1 MKLKQFF
8 TLAAATFF
16 FGAIVAN
23 AQTASFSS
31 TPGPFANLP
40 HDCVSKTP
48 SGSQVL
54 FLNNSDVVTQSFTA
68 CTDGDA
74 RKVYVKVKQT
84 SGDGQLTMSILDSRG
99 ELVDKVKVTIKDGF
113 SGVAIGKLSAK
124 VENGVRYNLKL
135 DAAGVDLIIE
145 GRYTRLPGNDLYLNG
160 WKLDGSISTAIGF
173 KHINEIDAVQ
183 ATRDDSYTEQI
194 DMRGT
199 ELASTFSTYPNPFSN
214 EFTVE
219 FEKDLKGET
228 SIVLLDLTGNVL
240 HREIRTNVRSGDRI
254 NINPRYFLNPGAY
267 AVRVINEQRMFNTT
281 IMKH

>member
-23 AQTASFSS
+23 AQTASLNA

-40 HDCVSKTP
+40 HDCVAKTP

-68 CTDGDA
+68 CTDGDV

-99 ELVDKVKVTIKDGF
+99 ELLDKVKVTIKDGF
-113 SGVAIGKLSAK
+113 SGVAIGKLSTK
-124 VENGVRYNLKL
+124 VEDGKRYNLKL
-135 DAAGVDLIIE
+135 HAAGVDLIIE
-145 GRYTRLPGNDLYLNG
+145 GRYTRIPSNDLYLNG

-183 ATRDDSYTEQI
+183 ASRDDSYNDQI

-214 EFTVE
+214 DFTVE
-219 FEKDLKGET
+219 FEKDLKGQT
-228 SIVLLDLTGNVL
+228 SVVLLDLTGNVL